1 MVYVLLCNCLELH
14 LGGIGK
20 AATGSGHDALNSH
33 ETVALYSLWTIQGVA
48 RNRLDQLC
56 SPFICYCSVVSGGKM
71 FAAIGTDRPEN
82 TIFSVVCV
90 AVTEEPLFV

>member
-1 MVYVLLCNCLELH
+1 
-14 LGGIGK
+14 
-20 AATGSGHDALNSH
+20 
-33 ETVALYSLWTIQGVA
+33 
-48 RNRLDQLC
+48 
-56 SPFICYCSVVSGGKM
+56 M